1 MAYQESDENFEAFL
15 ELKPVYPDGT
25 VVGDPDEVE
34 CFCLEDFKMDA
45 GNYEKDAKRAEQL
58 AKEVGGMVWTV
69 LQSENWVVLA
79 PGLHRMNRDGYVV
92 TSLKSYLPE
101 IVISVFDEDGEDA
114 DEDLE
119 D

>member
-15 ELKPVYPDGT
+15 ELKPVYPNGT
-25 VVGDPDEVE
+25 VVADPDEVE
-34 CFCLEDFKMDA
+34 CFSLEDFMMDS
-45 GNYEKDAKRAEQL
+45 GSYEKDAKKAEEL

-79 PGLHRMNRDGYVV
+79 PGFHRVNRDGYVV
-92 TSLKSYLPE
+92 TSLKSEMKE
-101 IVISVFDEDGEDA
+101 IVISVFDEDFD
-114 DEDLE
+114 DEELE